1 MFKIFCTCFM
11 YVLNIC
17 LFSNYEF
24 HCVSIPNECW
34 AKNCILKSPKCT
46 DFYFSVEII
55 FILLIN
61 QYYTVL
67 IYLFLSRG
75 LIDCC
80 IFNKFDRCEIVS
92 VETSR
97 LNLSEQLPTKVTV
110 TWATRKWKPGFCWR
124 GREKLWVCLMVGL
137 CLMLSTTN
145 QTRKRFKYSVDSGSN
160 RSDGLNRQFNWY
172 RNVMAGPNF
181 QVSIKLRGCVLM

>member
-1 MFKIFCTCFM
+1 MFYVCFQH
-11 YVLNIC
+11 

-34 AKNCILKSPKCT
+34 AKNFILKIPKCP
-46 DFYFSVEII
+46 DFYFNVEII

-67 IYLFLSRG
+67 IYLFCHVVWLFVVFLINLTG
-75 LIDCC
+75 LKSSLWRRHDC
-80 IFNKFDRCEIVS
+80 
-92 VETSR
+92 
-97 LNLSEQLPTKVTV
+97 EQLPTKVTV

-145 QTRKRFKYSVDSGSN
+145 QTRKFFKYWVSSCLTQ
-160 RSDGLNRQFNWY
+160 SDGLNRQFNRY

-181 QVSIKLRGCVLM
+181 QVSTKLRGCVLT